1 MKQHAALL
9 AIVVSLTFTS
19 GKAAA
24 SHLPPALVGSREG
37 SEPATQTNHLKATP
51 GPSSATSSPPRGHS
65 FEVNDEK
72 GLLLKCEAPQLNSDP
87 DTDIFNSCTLA
98 PGRTLDDVM
107 HTFIRA
113 IHFVQNEQLKE
124 WAEWTK
130 EQKEK
135 SAQKPDQK

>member
-1 MKQHAALL
+1 M
-9 AIVVSLTFTS
+9 
-19 GKAAA
+19 
-24 SHLPPALVGSREG
+24 
-37 SEPATQTNHLKATP
+37 
-51 GPSSATSSPPRGHS
+51 
-65 FEVNDEK
+65 NDEK

-135 SAQKPDQK
+135 PARNPTRSSQAAERAAENSPEQRAKIPLIPDALRHN